1 MSKTPYEILGVAPSA
16 TDEEVKHA
24 YRALARKYHPDR
36 YAGSDLAEVANEK
49 MQEINAAYDEI
60 QRLRSAAEQTA
71 QPRTQSSGES
81 YRREPSGGGAS
92 AEAGDY
98 HSRNYSAEARE
109 AFVLIRHRIN
119 NREIGEAER
128 LLSGVHPDDRG
139 AEWFFLVGCV
149 KLHRRHYMDA
159 QRAFDIAYRMEPT
172 NNEYW
177 TFKEKMQQHAASF
190 SGGRSGSGQ
199 GGCCSGFFDCM
210 SGGLFPC
217 C

>member
-1 MSKTPYEILGVAPSA
+1 MNKSPYEILGVAPSA
-16 TDEEVKHA
+16 TDEELKHA

-60 QRLRSAAEQTA
+60 QRMRSATEQEPPRA
-71 QPRTQSSGES
+71 QQSGEP
-81 YRREPSGGGAS
+81 YRPPRPESGNT

-119 NREIGEAER
+119 NGEINEAER
-128 LLSGVHPDDRG
+128 LLTNIHPDDRG

-159 QRAFDIAYRMEPT
+159 QRSFDIAYRMEPT

-177 TFKEKMQQHAASF
+177 TFKEKMKEHASSF
-190 SGGRSGSGQ
+190 SGSRNGSGQ